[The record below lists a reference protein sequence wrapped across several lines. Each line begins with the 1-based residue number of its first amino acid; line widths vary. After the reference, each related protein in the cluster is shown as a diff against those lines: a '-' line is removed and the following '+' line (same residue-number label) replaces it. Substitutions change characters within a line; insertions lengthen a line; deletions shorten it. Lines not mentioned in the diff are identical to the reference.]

1 MPSQFMLRFSC
12 AWMRSLVRG
21 SRREE
26 VVDAVSRVQKR
37 VSVDLPSTQ
46 ERWMERWSPTRG

>member
-1 MPSQFMLRFSC
+1 MLRFSC

-26 VVDAVSRVQKR
+26 LDAVSKVQKR
-37 VSVDLPSTQ
+37 VSDDLPSTH
-46 ERWMERWSPTRG
+46 ER